1 MTTGTVKSFPLS
13 GTIENAN
20 IDDSLDIKE
29 KIKSRRTNEII
40 IGVCG
45 AVGCNLHDVVSELK
59 DQFEAFSYEVNIVKV
74 SSLIKELAVKNSE
87 LSRTGPRVESIESLD
102 FFSRYKALQDLGNAI
117 RDKFS
122 SAALATQA
130 IKSIS
135 TNRQIKM
142 NESGNKNPPRAVYIV
157 DQLKH
162 PAEVE
167 LFRLTYRNAF
177 FLVGVMSPQ
186 NARFEYLQTEGLSA
200 VDAQNLIERDR
211 KENIKHGQQL
221 EKTIYNS
228 DFFVKH
234 SLKNSGNITKPC
246 KRFVGLVHGENG
258 ITPTRD
264 EAGMYAA
271 YSASLKSAC
280 LSRQVGAAITNSSGD
295 IVSVGW
301 NDVPS
306 GGGGLYNEDSKN
318 DQRCVVHGK
327 KCYNDDTKQ
336 RLAKSIVS
344 ILSKAKPGTPPAAN
358 IIVKSSE
365 VGEYSLP
372 LINQKSSHAH
382 QSDNY
387 LLDHSEASQL
397 ANEILEITAL
407 GSIIEYSRAIHAEM
421 EAILNIARSGKT
433 STLGSIMYTTTY
445 PCHNCA
451 RHIIAS
457 GISRVVY
464 IEPYEKSLAMKLHS
478 DAISIDEPSQDKVLF
493 ENFQGVSPTRY
504 TTLFSYSHSR
514 KDKAG
519 KAVHIV
525 GKNASLISHE
535 YLDSY
540 LDVES
545 KVALKGLEDSGE
557 APSLSD

>member
-1 MTTGTVKSFPLS
+1 MATGTVKSFPQTGKAESIRTEHDQNLQ
-13 GTIENAN
+13 
-20 IDDSLDIKE
+20 E
-29 KIKSRRTNEII
+29 KIKSRRTNELV

-45 AVGCNLHDVVSELK
+45 AVGCNLQDVVSELK
-59 DQFEAFSYEVNIVKV
+59 DQFGAFSYEVTIVKV
-74 SSLIKELAVKNSE
+74 SGLIKELAAKHSN
-87 LSRTGPRVESIESLD
+87 LSPIDVGSIESLD
-102 FFSRYKALQDLGNAI
+102 FFSRYTALQDLGNAI
-117 RDKFS
+117 RDKFTDD
-122 SAALATQA
+122 ALAIQA
-130 IKSIS
+130 IKFIS
-135 TNRQIKM
+135 TNRQVKM
-142 NESGNKNPPRAVYIV
+142 NASGDAIPPRAVYIV

-186 NARFEYLQTEGLSA
+186 SARLEYLQTEGLSP
-200 VDAQNLIERDR
+200 VDAQNLVERDR
-211 KENIKHGQQL
+211 KENVTHGQQL
-221 EKTIYNS
+221 EKTVHRA

-271 YSASLKSAC
+271 YAASLKSAC
-280 LSRQVGAAITNSSGD
+280 LSRQVGAAIANGSGD
-295 IVSVGW
+295 VISVGW
-301 NDVPS
+301 NDVPA
-306 GGGGLYNEDSKN
+306 GGGGLYSEDSEN

-336 RLAKSIVS
+336 RLAKDIVS
-344 ILSKAKPGTPPAAN
+344 ILSKVKNSDGSEKRNELEKEEVNPALIFTKVVGLDEGSESN
-358 IIVKSSE
+358 SLLSS
-365 VGEYSLP
+365 
-372 LINQKSSHAH
+372 A
-382 QSDNY
+382 
-387 LLDHSEASQL
+387 EAAQL
-397 ANEILEITAL
+397 ARQILEITAL

-421 EAILNIARSGKT
+421 EAILNIARSGKV
-433 STLGSIMYTTTY
+433 STLGAVMYTTTY

-478 DAISIDEPSQDKVLF
+478 DAISIDETSSGKVLF

-504 TTLFSYSHSR
+504 TTLFAFSHRR
-514 KDKAG
+514 KDKTG
-519 KAVHIV
+519 QAVRIV
-525 GKNASLISHE
+525 GKDASLISHE

-540 LDVES
+540 IDVES
-545 KVALKGLEDSGE
+545 KVAFKGFEDSGE
-557 APSLSD
+557 VPN

>member
-1 MTTGTVKSFPLS
+1 MATGTVKSFPKKGLAES
-13 GTIENAN
+13 HRVDE
-20 IDDSLDIKE
+20 DQDLKE
-29 KIKSRRTNEII
+29 KIKSRRTNEIV

-45 AVGCNLHDVVSELK
+45 AVGCNLQDVVSELK
-59 DQFEAFSYEVNIVKV
+59 DQFGAFSYEISIVKV
-74 SSLIKELAVKNSE
+74 SKLIKDLATKHADLAAIGPAIESIDDLDF
-87 LSRTGPRVESIESLD
+87 LSRYT
-102 FFSRYKALQDLGNAI
+102 ALQDLGNAI
-117 RDKFS
+117 RDKFTDD
-122 SAALATQA
+122 ALATQA
-130 IKSIS
+130 ITAIS
-135 TNRQIKM
+135 TNRQISM
-142 NESGNKNPPRAVYIV
+142 NASGDSVPPRTVYIV

-186 NARFEYLQTEGLSA
+186 SARLEYLQSEGLNA
-200 VDAQNLIERDR
+200 VDAQALIERDR
-211 KENIKHGQQL
+211 KDNVTHGQQL
-221 EKTIYNS
+221 EKTVHKS

-264 EAGMYAA
+264 ESGMYAA

-280 LSRQVGAAITNSSGD
+280 LSRQVGAAIANSSGD
-295 IVSVGW
+295 VISVGW

-306 GGGGLYNEDSKN
+306 GGGGLYNEDSEN

-336 RLAKSIVS
+336 RLAKDIVA
-344 ILSKAKPGTPPAAN
+344 ILSKVKAKEISDRQNPVETNDEQPTIIPTKVVGSEQASEALARLSAN
-358 IIVKSSE
+358 EASA
-365 VGEYSLP
+365 L
-372 LINQKSSHAH
+372 AH
-382 QSDNY
+382 Q
-387 LLDHSEASQL
+387 
-397 ANEILEITAL
+397 ILEITAL

-421 EAILNIARSGKT
+421 EAILNIARSGKA
-433 STLGSIMYTTTY
+433 STLGSVMYTTTY

-457 GISRVVY
+457 GICRVVY

-478 DAISIDEPSQDKVLF
+478 DAISVDEPSSGKVLF

-504 TTLFSYSHSR
+504 STLFAFSHKR
-514 KDKAG
+514 KDTSG
-519 KAVHIV
+519 QAVRIV
-525 GKNASLISHE
+525 GRSASLISHE

-545 KVALKGLEDSGE
+545 KVAIKGLADIGQT
-557 APSLSD
+557 PD

>member
-1 MTTGTVKSFPLS
+1 MATGTVQSIVKS
-13 GTIENAN
+13 GTAKTNN
-20 IDDSLDIKE
+20 IDTDKDLKE
-29 KIKSRRTNEII
+29 KIKSRRTNELV

-45 AVGCNLHDVVSELK
+45 AVGCNLQDVVSELK
-59 DQFEAFSYEVNIVKV
+59 DQFGAFSYEVTIVKV
-74 SSLIKELAVKNSE
+74 SSLIKELAAKHHD
-87 LSRTGPRVESIESLD
+87 LSRIGPDIDSIESLD
-102 FFSRYKALQDLGNAI
+102 FFSRYTALQDLGNAI
-117 RDKFS
+117 RDKFTDDT
-122 SAALATQA
+122 LATQA
-130 IKSIS
+130 IKFIS
-135 TNRQIKM
+135 ANRQVKM
-142 NESGNKNPPRAVYIV
+142 NASGDAVPPRAVYIV

-186 NARFEYLQTEGLSA
+186 NARLEYLQSEGLIP
-200 VDAQNLIERDR
+200 VEAQNLVERDR
-211 KENIKHGQQL
+211 KDNVTHGQQL
-221 EKTIYNS
+221 EKTIHRS

-234 SLKNSGNITKPC
+234 SLKSSGNITKPC

-271 YSASLKSAC
+271 YAASLKSAC
-280 LSRQVGAAITNSSGD
+280 LSRQVGAAIANAAGD
-295 IVSVGW
+295 VISVGW
-301 NDVPS
+301 NDVPA
-306 GGGGLYNEDSKN
+306 GGGGLYNEDSEN

-336 RLAKSIVS
+336 RLAKDIVA
-344 ILSKAKPGTPPAAN
+344 ILSKAK
-358 IIVKSSE
+358 SSE
-365 VGEYSLP
+365 NSPVRSRPEKDEALHA
-372 LINQKSSHAH
+372 LIPVTTDTEEKKALLSSV
-382 QSDNY
+382 D
-387 LLDHSEASQL
+387 ASRL
-397 ANEILEITAL
+397 AKQILEITAL

-421 EAILNIARSGKT
+421 EAILNIARSGKS
-433 STLGSIMYTTTY
+433 STLGSVMYTTTY

-478 DAISIDEPSQDKVLF
+478 DAISIDESSSGKVLF

-504 TTLFSYSHSR
+504 TTLFAFSHRR
-514 KDKAG
+514 KDNNG
-519 KAVHIV
+519 QAVRIV
-525 GKNASLISHE
+525 GKDASLISHE

-557 APSLSD
+557 APN

>member
-1 MTTGTVKSFPLS
+1 MATGTVKSFPQKGIAESTRTDHDQNLQ
-13 GTIENAN
+13 
-20 IDDSLDIKE
+20 E
-29 KIKSRRTNEII
+29 KIKSRRTNELI

-45 AVGCNLHDVVSELK
+45 AVGCNLQDVVSELK
-59 DQFEAFSYEVNIVKV
+59 DQFGAFSYEVTIVKV
-74 SSLIKELAVKNSE
+74 SSLIKELAKKHSD
-87 LSRTGPRVESIESLD
+87 LSSIDIGSIENLD
-102 FFSRYKALQDLGNAI
+102 FFSRYTALQDLGNDI
-117 RDKFS
+117 RDKFTDD
-122 SAALATQA
+122 ALAIQA
-130 IKSIS
+130 IKFIS
-135 TNRQIKM
+135 TNRQVKM
-142 NESGNKNPPRAVYIV
+142 NESGDAIPPRAVYIV

-186 NARFEYLQTEGLSA
+186 NARLEYLQTEGLSP
-200 VDAQNLIERDR
+200 VDAQNLVERDR
-211 KENIKHGQQL
+211 KENVTHGQQL
-221 EKTIYNS
+221 EKTVHRA

-271 YSASLKSAC
+271 YAASLKSAC
-280 LSRQVGAAITNSSGD
+280 LSRQVGAAIANGSGD
-295 IVSVGW
+295 VISVGW
-301 NDVPS
+301 NDVPA
-306 GGGGLYNEDSKN
+306 GGGGLYSEDSKN

-336 RLAKSIVS
+336 RLAKDIVS
-344 ILSKAKPGTPPAAN
+344 ILSE
-358 IIVKSSE
+358 VKSNDNSDKRNELEKEE
-365 VGEYSLP
+365 VTP
-372 LINQKSSHAH
+372 ALIFAKVGGLDEAGGNNTLLSSA
-382 QSDNY
+382 
-387 LLDHSEASQL
+387 EAARL
-397 ANEILEITAL
+397 ARQILEITAL

-421 EAILNIARSGKT
+421 EAILNIARSGKS
-433 STLGSIMYTTTY
+433 STLGAIMYTTTY

-478 DAISIDEPSQDKVLF
+478 DAISIDESSTGKVLF

-504 TTLFSYSHSR
+504 TTLFAFSHRR
-514 KDKAG
+514 KDKTG
-519 KAVHIV
+519 QAVRIV
-525 GKNASLISHE
+525 GKDASLISHE

-540 LDVES
+540 IDVES
-545 KVALKGLEDSGE
+545 KVAVKGLEDSGE
-557 APSLSD
+557 APN

>member
-1 MTTGTVKSFPLS
+1 MATGIVKSFVNTGMSESNHPDRDQNL
-13 GTIENAN
+13 
-20 IDDSLDIKE
+20 KE
-29 KIKSRRTNEII
+29 KIKSRRTNEIV

-45 AVGCNLHDVVSELK
+45 AVGCNLQDVVSELK
-59 DQFEAFSYEVNIVKV
+59 DQFGAFSYEVTIVKV
-74 SSLIKELAVKNSE
+74 SKLIKELAAKHDDLSE
-87 LSRTGPRVESIESLD
+87 VGPDIGSVEALD
-102 FFSRYKALQDLGNAI
+102 FFSRYTALQDLGNAI
-117 RDKFS
+117 RDKFTDDT
-122 SAALATQA
+122 LATQA
-130 IKSIS
+130 IKFIS
-135 TNRQIKM
+135 ANRQVKM
-142 NESGNKNPPRAVYIV
+142 NESGDAVPPRAVYIV

-186 NARFEYLQTEGLSA
+186 NARLEYLQSEGLSP
-200 VDAQNLIERDR
+200 VDAQNLVERDR
-211 KENIKHGQQL
+211 KDNVTHGQQL
-221 EKTIYNS
+221 EKTIHKADY
-228 DFFVKH
+228 FVKH
-234 SLKNSGNITKPC
+234 SLKSSGNITKPC

-271 YSASLKSAC
+271 YAASLKSAC
-280 LSRQVGAAITNSSGD
+280 LSRQVGAAIANISGD
-295 IVSVGW
+295 VISVGW
-301 NDVPS
+301 NDVPA
-306 GGGGLYNEDSKN
+306 GGGGLYNEDSDN

-336 RLAKSIVS
+336 RLAKDIVA
-344 ILSKAKPGTPPAAN
+344 ILSKSKISEKLSAK
-358 IIVKSSE
+358 IVDEASPVLIQAKA
-365 VGEYSLP
+365 VGETVKISGEKSL
-372 LINQKSSHAH
+372 LSSA
-382 QSDNY
+382 
-387 LLDHSEASQL
+387 EASRL
-397 ANEILEITAL
+397 AAQILEITAL

-421 EAILNIARSGKT
+421 EAILNIARSGKV
-433 STLGSIMYTTTY
+433 STLGSVMYTTTY

-478 DAISIDEPSQDKVLF
+478 DAISVDESSLGKVLF

-504 TTLFSYSHSR
+504 TTLFAFSHRR
-514 KDKAG
+514 KDNKGRALR
-519 KAVHIV
+519 IV
-525 GKNASLISHE
+525 GKDASLISHE

-557 APSLSD
+557 VPNQ

>member
-1 MTTGTVKSFPLS
+1 MATGTVKSFAQN
-13 GTIENAN
+13 GTAKRNSA
-20 IDDSLDIKE
+20 DGDQDLKE
-29 KIKSRRTNEII
+29 KIKSRRTNELV

-45 AVGCNLHDVVSELK
+45 AVGCNLQDVVSELK
-59 DQFEAFSYEVNIVKV
+59 DQFGAFSYEVTIVKV
-74 SSLIKELAVKNSE
+74 SSLIKELTARHDDLLE
-87 LSRTGPRVESIESLD
+87 IGPKIDSIESLD
-102 FFSRYKALQDLGNAI
+102 FFSRYTALQDLGNAI
-117 RDKFS
+117 RDKFTDDT
-122 SAALATQA
+122 LATQA
-130 IKSIS
+130 IKFIS

-142 NESGNKNPPRAVYIV
+142 NSSGDTTPPRAVYIV

-186 NARFEYLQTEGLSA
+186 NARLEYLQAEGLSP
-200 VDAQNLIERDR
+200 VDAQNLVERDR
-211 KENIKHGQQL
+211 KENVTHGQQL
-221 EKTIYNS
+221 EKTIHKS

-234 SLKNSGNITKPC
+234 SLKSSGNITKPC

-271 YSASLKSAC
+271 YAASLKSAC
-280 LSRQVGAAITNSSGD
+280 LSRQVGAAIANTSGD
-295 IVSVGW
+295 VISVGW
-301 NDVPS
+301 NDVPA
-306 GGGGLYNEDSKN
+306 GGGGLYNEDSEN

-327 KCYNDDTKQ
+327 KCYNDDTKR
-336 RLAKSIVS
+336 RLAKDIVAL
-344 ILSKAKPGTPPAAN
+344 LSNVKKGDTSAKRSDPEEETSSALIPIKVIGDRANEGKALLSPA
-358 IIVKSSE
+358 
-365 VGEYSLP
+365 
-372 LINQKSSHAH
+372 
-382 QSDNY
+382 D
-387 LLDHSEASQL
+387 ASRL
-397 ANEILEITAL
+397 ASEILEITAL

-421 EAILNIARSGKT
+421 EAILNIARSGKN
-433 STLGSIMYTTTY
+433 STFGSVMYTTTY

-478 DAISIDEPSQDKVLF
+478 DAISVDELSTGKVLF

-504 TTLFSYSHSR
+504 TTLFAFSHRR
-514 KDKAG
+514 KDHTG
-519 KAVHIV
+519 QAVRIV
-525 GKNASLISHE
+525 GKDASLISHE

-545 KVALKGLEDSGE
+545 KVALKGLEDSRE
-557 APSLSD
+557 APK

>member
-1 MTTGTVKSFPLS
+1 MATGTVQSIIKA
-13 GTIENAN
+13 GTAKINN
-20 IDDSLDIKE
+20 IDTDKDLKE
-29 KIKSRRTNEII
+29 KIKSRRTNELV

-45 AVGCNLHDVVSELK
+45 AVGCNLQDVVSELK
-59 DQFEAFSYEVNIVKV
+59 DQFGAFSYEVTIVKV
-74 SSLIKELAVKNSE
+74 SSLIKELAAKHDD
-87 LSRTGPRVESIESLD
+87 LSRIGPDIDSIESLD
-102 FFSRYKALQDLGNAI
+102 FFYRYTALQDLGNAI
-117 RDKFS
+117 RDKFTDDT
-122 SAALATQA
+122 LATQA
-130 IKSIS
+130 IKFIS
-135 TNRQIKM
+135 ANRQVKM
-142 NESGNKNPPRAVYIV
+142 NASGDAVPPRAVYIV

-186 NARFEYLQTEGLSA
+186 NARLEYLQSEGLIP
-200 VDAQNLIERDR
+200 VEAQNLVERDR
-211 KENIKHGQQL
+211 KDNVTHGQQL
-221 EKTIYNS
+221 EKTIHRS

-234 SLKNSGNITKPC
+234 SLKSSGNITKPC

-271 YSASLKSAC
+271 YAASLKSAC
-280 LSRQVGAAITNSSGD
+280 LSRQVGAAIANAAGD
-295 IVSVGW
+295 VISVGW
-301 NDVPS
+301 NDVPA
-306 GGGGLYNEDSKN
+306 GGGGLYNEDSEN

-336 RLAKSIVS
+336 RLAKDIVA
-344 ILSKAKPGTPPAAN
+344 ILSKAKNSENSP
-358 IIVKSSE
+358 VRSSPE
-365 VGEYSLP
+365 KDEALHALIPVTTDTGERKVL
-372 LINQKSSHAH
+372 LSSV
-382 QSDNY
+382 D
-387 LLDHSEASQL
+387 ASRL
-397 ANEILEITAL
+397 AKQILEITAL

-421 EAILNIARSGKT
+421 EAILNIARSGKS
-433 STLGSIMYTTTY
+433 STLGSVMYTTTY

-478 DAISIDEPSQDKVLF
+478 DAISIDESSSGKVLF

-504 TTLFSYSHSR
+504 TTLFAFSHRR
-514 KDKAG
+514 KDNNG
-519 KAVHIV
+519 QAVRIV
-525 GKNASLISHE
+525 GKDASLISHE
-535 YLDSY
+535 HLDSY

-557 APSLSD
+557 APNQ

>member
-1 MTTGTVKSFPLS
+1 M
-13 GTIENAN
+13 
-20 IDDSLDIKE
+20 
-29 KIKSRRTNEII
+29 
-40 IGVCG
+40 
-45 AVGCNLHDVVSELK
+45 
-59 DQFEAFSYEVNIVKV
+59 
-74 SSLIKELAVKNSE
+74 
-87 LSRTGPRVESIESLD
+87 
-102 FFSRYKALQDLGNAI
+102 AI
-117 RDKFS
+117 
-122 SAALATQA
+122 QA
-130 IKSIS
+130 IKFIS
-135 TNRQIKM
+135 TDRQVKM
-142 NESGNKNPPRAVYIV
+142 NASGDAIPPRAVYIV

-186 NARFEYLQTEGLSA
+186 NARLEYLQAEGLSP
-200 VDAQNLIERDR
+200 VDAQNLVERDR
-211 KENIKHGQQL
+211 KDNVTHGQQL
-221 EKTIYNS
+221 EKTIHKS

-271 YSASLKSAC
+271 YAASLKSAC
-280 LSRQVGAAITNSSGD
+280 LSRQVGAAIANASGD
-295 IVSVGW
+295 VISVGW
-301 NDVPS
+301 NDVPA
-306 GGGGLYNEDSKN
+306 GGGGLYNEDSEN

-336 RLAKSIVS
+336 RLAKDIVA
-344 ILSKAKPGTPPAAN
+344 ILSKVKKSDASAKRSGPEAEEASPALIPAK
-358 IIVKSSE
+358 VVGGGEGRALLSS
-365 VGEYSLP
+365 
-372 LINQKSSHAH
+372 
-382 QSDNY
+382 SD
-387 LLDHSEASQL
+387 ASQL
-397 ANEILEITAL
+397 ARQILEITAL

-433 STLGSIMYTTTY
+433 STLGSVMYTTTY

-478 DAISIDEPSQDKVLF
+478 DAISVDEFSTGKVLF

-504 TTLFSYSHSR
+504 TTLFAFSHRR
-514 KDKAG
+514 KDNTG
-519 KAVHIV
+519 QAVRIV
-525 GKNASLISHE
+525 GKDASLISHE

-545 KVALKGLEDSGE
+545 KVALKGFEDSGE
-557 APSLSD
+557 APVVDQ

>member
-1 MTTGTVKSFPLS
+1 MATGIVKSIVKTGMSEGNYSDKDQNL
-13 GTIENAN
+13 
-20 IDDSLDIKE
+20 KE
-29 KIKSRRTNEII
+29 KIKSRRTNEIV

-45 AVGCNLHDVVSELK
+45 AVGCNLQDVVSELK
-59 DQFEAFSYEVNIVKV
+59 DQFGAFSYEVTIVKV
-74 SSLIKELAVKNSE
+74 SSLIKELAAKHDDLSE
-87 LSRTGPRVESIESLD
+87 VGPDIGSIESLD
-102 FFSRYKALQDLGNAI
+102 FFSRYTALQDLGNAI
-117 RDKFS
+117 RDKFIDDT
-122 SAALATQA
+122 LATQA
-130 IKSIS
+130 IKFIS
-135 TNRQIKM
+135 ANRQVKM
-142 NESGNKNPPRAVYIV
+142 NESGDAVPPRAVYIV

-186 NARFEYLQTEGLSA
+186 NARLEYLQSEGLSP
-200 VDAQNLIERDR
+200 VDAQNLVERDR
-211 KENIKHGQQL
+211 KDNVTHGQQL
-221 EKTIYNS
+221 EKTIHKS
-228 DFFVKH
+228 DYFVKH
-234 SLKNSGNITKPC
+234 SLKSSGNITKPC

-280 LSRQVGAAITNSSGD
+280 LSRQVGAAIANISGD
-295 IVSVGW
+295 IISVGW
-301 NDVPS
+301 NDVPA
-306 GGGGLYNEDSKN
+306 GGGGLYNEDSEN

-336 RLAKSIVS
+336 KLAKDIVS
-344 ILSKAKPGTPPAAN
+344 ILSK
-358 IIVKSSE
+358 VKSSTKLSNKVADDTSPVLIPTKL
-365 VGEYSLP
+365 VGEAVKTNGEKSL
-372 LINQKSSHAH
+372 LSSADA
-382 QSDNY
+382 SR
-387 LLDHSEASQL
+387 LASQ
-397 ANEILEITAL
+397 ILEITAL

-433 STLGSIMYTTTY
+433 STLGAVMYTTTY

-457 GISRVVY
+457 GILRVVY

-478 DAISIDEPSQDKVLF
+478 DAISVDESSSGKVLF

-504 TTLFSYSHSR
+504 TTLFAFSHRR
-514 KDKAG
+514 KDNKG
-519 KAVHIV
+519 QAVRIV
-525 GKNASLISHE
+525 GKDASLISHE

-557 APSLSD
+557 VPNQ

>member
-1 MTTGTVKSFPLS
+1 MATGTVQSIVKS
-13 GTIENAN
+13 GTAKTNN
-20 IDDSLDIKE
+20 IDTDKDLKE
-29 KIKSRRTNEII
+29 KIKSRRTNELV

-45 AVGCNLHDVVSELK
+45 AVGCNLQDVVSELK
-59 DQFEAFSYEVNIVKV
+59 DQFGAFSYEVTIVKV
-74 SSLIKELAVKNSE
+74 SSLIKELAAKHDD
-87 LSRTGPRVESIESLD
+87 LSRIGPDIDSIESLD
-102 FFSRYKALQDLGNAI
+102 FFSRYTALQDLGNAI
-117 RDKFS
+117 RDKFTDDT
-122 SAALATQA
+122 LATQA
-130 IKSIS
+130 IKFIS
-135 TNRQIKM
+135 ANRQVKM
-142 NESGNKNPPRAVYIV
+142 NASGDAVPPRAVYIV

-186 NARFEYLQTEGLSA
+186 NARLEYLQSEGLIP
-200 VDAQNLIERDR
+200 VEAQNLVERDR
-211 KENIKHGQQL
+211 KDNVTHGQQL
-221 EKTIYNS
+221 EKTIHRS

-234 SLKNSGNITKPC
+234 SLKSSGNITKPC

-271 YSASLKSAC
+271 YAASLKSAC
-280 LSRQVGAAITNSSGD
+280 LSRQVGAAIANAAGD
-295 IVSVGW
+295 VISVGW
-301 NDVPS
+301 NDVPA
-306 GGGGLYNEDSKN
+306 GGGGLYNEDSEN

-336 RLAKSIVS
+336 RLAKDIVA
-344 ILSKAKPGTPPAAN
+344 ILSKAK
-358 IIVKSSE
+358 SSE
-365 VGEYSLP
+365 NSPVRSRPEKDEALHA
-372 LINQKSSHAH
+372 LIPVTTDTEEKKALLSSV
-382 QSDNY
+382 D
-387 LLDHSEASQL
+387 ASRL
-397 ANEILEITAL
+397 AKQILEITAL

-421 EAILNIARSGKT
+421 EAILNIARSGKS
-433 STLGSIMYTTTY
+433 STLGSVMYTTTY

-478 DAISIDEPSQDKVLF
+478 DAISIDESSSGKVLF

-504 TTLFSYSHSR
+504 TTLFAFSHRR
-514 KDKAG
+514 KDNNG
-519 KAVHIV
+519 QAVRIV
-525 GKNASLISHE
+525 GKDASLISHE

-557 APSLSD
+557 APN

>member
-1 MTTGTVKSFPLS
+1 MATGTVKSFPS
-13 GTIENAN
+13 TGTQEGSRSTEKE
-20 IDDSLDIKE
+20 DLKE
-29 KIKSRRTNEII
+29 KIKSRRTNELI

-59 DQFEAFSYEVNIVKV
+59 DQFGAFSYEVTIVKV
-74 SSLIKELAVKNSE
+74 SSLIKELAAKHDEISKIA
-87 LSRTGPRVESIESLD
+87 PPIDSIESLD
-102 FFSRYKALQDLGNAI
+102 LFSRYQALQDLGDAL
-117 RDKFS
+117 RDKLS
-122 SAALATQA
+122 NDALATQA
-130 IKSIS
+130 IKLIS
-135 TNRQIKM
+135 TSRQIKM
-142 NESGNKNPPRAVYIV
+142 NESGDKIPPRAVYIV

-186 NARFEYLQTEGLSA
+186 NARLEYLQTEGLSSL
-200 VDAQNLIERDR
+200 DAQKLIERDR
-211 KENIKHGQQL
+211 KDNLKHGQQL

-234 SLKNSGNITKPC
+234 SLKSSGNITKPC

-264 EAGMYAA
+264 ESGMYAA

-280 LSRQVGAAITNSSGD
+280 LSRQVGAAIANSLGD
-295 IVSVGW
+295 VISVGW
-301 NDVPS
+301 NDVPA
-306 GGGGLYNEDSKN
+306 GGGGLYNEDSEN

-336 RLAKSIVS
+336 RLAKSIVA
-344 ILSKAKPGTPPAAN
+344 ILTQAKTRKKDENKNKQNEQLIFVASKDT
-358 IIVKSSE
+358 
-365 VGEYSLP
+365 
-372 LINQKSSHAH
+372 
-382 QSDNY
+382 
-387 LLDHSEASQL
+387 DHSTIPIEKNSSLTPAEASKL

-421 EAILNIARSGKT
+421 EAILNIARGGKS
-433 STLGSIMYTTTY
+433 STLAATMYTTTY

-451 RHIIAS
+451 RHIIAA

-464 IEPYEKSLAMKLHS
+464 IEPYEKSLAMKLHA
-478 DAISIDEPSQDKVLF
+478 DAISIDESSSDKVLF
-493 ENFQGVSPTRY
+493 ENFQGVSPSRY
-504 TTLFSYSHSR
+504 TTLFAFSHSR
-514 KDKAG
+514 KNNLG
-519 KAVHIV
+519 QAVRIV
-525 GKNASLISHE
+525 GKDASLISHE

-545 KVALKGLEDSGE
+545 KVASKGFEDSGE
-557 APSLSD
+557 NQPETPAS

>member
-1 MTTGTVKSFPLS
+1 MATGTVQSIVKS
-13 GTIENAN
+13 GTAKTNN
-20 IDDSLDIKE
+20 IDTDKDLKE
-29 KIKSRRTNEII
+29 KIKSRRTNELV

-45 AVGCNLHDVVSELK
+45 AVGCNLQDVVSELK
-59 DQFEAFSYEVNIVKV
+59 DQFGAFSYEVTIVKV
-74 SSLIKELAVKNSE
+74 SSLIKELAAKHDD
-87 LSRTGPRVESIESLD
+87 LSRIGPDIDSIEYLD
-102 FFSRYKALQDLGNAI
+102 FFSRYTALQDLGNAI
-117 RDKFS
+117 RDKFTDDT
-122 SAALATQA
+122 LATQA
-130 IKSIS
+130 IKFIS
-135 TNRQIKM
+135 ANRQVKM
-142 NESGNKNPPRAVYIV
+142 NASGDAVPPRAVYIV

-186 NARFEYLQTEGLSA
+186 NARLEYLQSEGLIP
-200 VDAQNLIERDR
+200 VEAQNLVERDR
-211 KENIKHGQQL
+211 KDNVTHGQQL
-221 EKTIYNS
+221 EKTIHRS

-234 SLKNSGNITKPC
+234 SLKSSGNITKPC

-271 YSASLKSAC
+271 YAASLKSAC
-280 LSRQVGAAITNSSGD
+280 LSRQVGAAIANAAGD
-295 IVSVGW
+295 VISVGW
-301 NDVPS
+301 NDVPA
-306 GGGGLYNEDSKN
+306 GGGGLYNEDSEN

-336 RLAKSIVS
+336 RLAKDIVA
-344 ILSKAKPGTPPAAN
+344 ILSKAK
-358 IIVKSSE
+358 SSE
-365 VGEYSLP
+365 NSPVRSRPEKDEALHA
-372 LINQKSSHAH
+372 LIPVTTDTEEKKALLSSV
-382 QSDNY
+382 D
-387 LLDHSEASQL
+387 ASRL
-397 ANEILEITAL
+397 AKQILEITAL

-421 EAILNIARSGKT
+421 EAILNIARSGKS
-433 STLGSIMYTTTY
+433 STLGSVMYTTTY

-478 DAISIDEPSQDKVLF
+478 DAISIDESSSGKVLF

-504 TTLFSYSHSR
+504 TTLFAFSHRR
-514 KDKAG
+514 KDNNG
-519 KAVHIV
+519 QAVRIV
-525 GKNASLISHE
+525 GKDASLISHE

-557 APSLSD
+557 APN

>member
-1 MTTGTVKSFPLS
+1 MATGTVQSIVKS
-13 GTIENAN
+13 GTAITNNVDA
-20 IDDSLDIKE
+20 DKDLKE
-29 KIKSRRTNEII
+29 KIKSRRTNELV

-45 AVGCNLHDVVSELK
+45 AVGCNLQDVVSELK
-59 DQFEAFSYEVNIVKV
+59 DQFGAFSYEVTVVKV
-74 SSLIKELAVKNSE
+74 SSLIKELAAKHDD
-87 LSRTGPRVESIESLD
+87 LSRIGPDIDSIESLD
-102 FFSRYKALQDLGNAI
+102 FFSRYTALQDLGNAI
-117 RDKFS
+117 RDKFTDDT
-122 SAALATQA
+122 LATQA
-130 IKSIS
+130 IKFIS
-135 TNRQIKM
+135 ANRQVKM
-142 NESGNKNPPRAVYIV
+142 NASGDAVPPRAVYIV

-186 NARFEYLQTEGLSA
+186 NARLEYLQSEGLIP
-200 VDAQNLIERDR
+200 VEAQNLVERDR
-211 KENIKHGQQL
+211 KDNVTHGQQL
-221 EKTIYNS
+221 EKTIHRS

-234 SLKNSGNITKPC
+234 SLKSSGNITKPC

-271 YSASLKSAC
+271 YAASLKSAC
-280 LSRQVGAAITNSSGD
+280 LSRQVGAAIANAAGD
-295 IVSVGW
+295 VISVGW
-301 NDVPS
+301 NDVPA
-306 GGGGLYNEDSKN
+306 GGGGLYNEDSEN

-336 RLAKSIVS
+336 RLAKDIVA
-344 ILSKAKPGTPPAAN
+344 ILSKAKISENSPVRSRPEKDEALHALIPVTTDTEEKKALL
-358 IIVKSSE
+358 SS
-365 VGEYSLP
+365 V
-372 LINQKSSHAH
+372 
-382 QSDNY
+382 D
-387 LLDHSEASQL
+387 ASRL
-397 ANEILEITAL
+397 AKQILEITAL

-421 EAILNIARSGKT
+421 EAILNIARSGKS
-433 STLGSIMYTTTY
+433 STLGSVMYTTTY

-478 DAISIDEPSQDKVLF
+478 DAISIDESSSGKVLF

-504 TTLFSYSHSR
+504 TTLFAFSHRR
-514 KDKAG
+514 KDNNG
-519 KAVHIV
+519 QAVRIV
-525 GKNASLISHE
+525 GKDASLISHE

-557 APSLSD
+557 APN

>member
-1 MTTGTVKSFPLS
+1 MATGTVKSFPQK
-13 GTIENAN
+13 GTVESHHS
-20 IDDSLDIKE
+20 DGEQDLKH
-29 KIKSRRTNEII
+29 KIKSRRTNELV

-45 AVGCNLHDVVSELK
+45 AVGCNLQDVVSELK
-59 DQFEAFSYEVNIVKV
+59 DQFGAFSYEVTIVKV
-74 SSLIKELAVKNSE
+74 SSLIKELAAKHSD
-87 LSRTGPRVESIESLD
+87 LSGIGPDIGSIESLD
-102 FFSRYKALQDLGNAI
+102 FFSRYTALQDLGNAI
-117 RDKFS
+117 RDKFTDDT
-122 SAALATQA
+122 LATQA
-130 IKSIS
+130 IKFIS
-135 TNRQIKM
+135 TNRQVKM
-142 NESGNKNPPRAVYIV
+142 NASGDAVPPRAVYIV

-186 NARFEYLQTEGLSA
+186 NARLEYLQSEGLSP
-200 VDAQNLIERDR
+200 VDAQNLVERDR
-211 KENIKHGQQL
+211 KDNVTHGQQL
-221 EKTIYNS
+221 EKTIHKS

-234 SLKNSGNITKPC
+234 SLKSSGNITKPC

-271 YSASLKSAC
+271 YAASLKSAC
-280 LSRQVGAAITNSSGD
+280 LSRQVGAAIANASGD
-295 IVSVGW
+295 VISVGW
-301 NDVPS
+301 NDVPA
-306 GGGGLYNEDSKN
+306 GGGGLYNEDSEY

-336 RLAKSIVS
+336 RLAKDIVS
-344 ILSKAKPGTPPAAN
+344 ILSKGKNSDAN
-358 IIVKSSE
+358 IKSNDAATEDTLPELIPAKVIGLGEVSE
-365 VGEYSLP
+365 RKG
-372 LINQKSSHAH
+372 
-382 QSDNY
+382 
-387 LLDHSEASQL
+387 LLNSVDAARL
-397 ANEILEITAL
+397 AREILEITAL

-421 EAILNIARSGKT
+421 EAILNIARSGKV
-433 STLGSIMYTTTY
+433 STLGSVMYTTTY

-451 RHIIAS
+451 RHIIAA

-478 DAISIDEPSQDKVLF
+478 DAISVDESSSGKVLF

-504 TTLFSYSHSR
+504 TTLFAFSHRR
-514 KDKAG
+514 KDSTG
-519 KAVHIV
+519 KAVRIV
-525 GKNASLISHE
+525 GKDASLISHE

-557 APSLSD
+557 NP

>member
-1 MTTGTVKSFPLS
+1 MATGTVQSIVKT
-13 GTIENAN
+13 GTAITNN
-20 IDDSLDIKE
+20 IDTDKDLKE
-29 KIKSRRTNEII
+29 KIKSRRTNELV

-45 AVGCNLHDVVSELK
+45 AVGCNLQDVVSELK
-59 DQFEAFSYEVNIVKV
+59 DQFGAFSYEVTIVKV
-74 SSLIKELAVKNSE
+74 SSLIKELAAKHDD
-87 LSRTGPRVESIESLD
+87 LSRIGPDIDSIESLD
-102 FFSRYKALQDLGNAI
+102 FFSRYTALQDLGNAI
-117 RDKFS
+117 RDKFTDDT
-122 SAALATQA
+122 LATQA
-130 IKSIS
+130 IKFIS
-135 TNRQIKM
+135 ANRQVKM
-142 NESGNKNPPRAVYIV
+142 NASGDAVPPRAVYIV

-186 NARFEYLQTEGLSA
+186 NARLEYLQSEGLIP
-200 VDAQNLIERDR
+200 VEAQNLVERDR
-211 KENIKHGQQL
+211 KDNVTHGQQL
-221 EKTIYNS
+221 EKTIHRS

-234 SLKNSGNITKPC
+234 SLKSSGNITKPC

-271 YSASLKSAC
+271 YAASLKSAC
-280 LSRQVGAAITNSSGD
+280 LSRQVGAAIANAAGD
-295 IVSVGW
+295 VISVGW
-301 NDVPS
+301 NDVPA
-306 GGGGLYNEDSKN
+306 GGGGLYNEDSEN

-336 RLAKSIVS
+336 RLAKDIVA
-344 ILSKAKPGTPPAAN
+344 ILSKAKISAN
-358 IIVKSSE
+358 SPVRSRPEKDETLHALIPVTTDTEEKKALLSS
-365 VGEYSLP
+365 V
-372 LINQKSSHAH
+372 
-382 QSDNY
+382 D
-387 LLDHSEASQL
+387 ASRL
-397 ANEILEITAL
+397 AKQILEITAL

-421 EAILNIARSGKT
+421 EAILNIARSGKS
-433 STLGSIMYTTTY
+433 STLGSVMYTTTY

-478 DAISIDEPSQDKVLF
+478 DAISIDESSSGKVLF

-504 TTLFSYSHSR
+504 TTLFAFSHRR
-514 KDKAG
+514 KDNNG
-519 KAVHIV
+519 QAVRIV
-525 GKNASLISHE
+525 GKDASLISHE

-557 APSLSD
+557 APN

>member
-1 MTTGTVKSFPLS
+1 MATGTVQSIVKS
-13 GTIENAN
+13 GTAKSNN
-20 IDDSLDIKE
+20 IDTDKDLKE
-29 KIKSRRTNEII
+29 KIKSRRTNELV

-45 AVGCNLHDVVSELK
+45 AVGCNLQDVVSELK
-59 DQFEAFSYEVNIVKV
+59 DQFGAFSYEVTVVKV
-74 SSLIKELAVKNSE
+74 SSLIKELAAKHDD
-87 LSRTGPRVESIESLD
+87 LSRIGPDIDSIESLD
-102 FFSRYKALQDLGNAI
+102 FFSRYTALQDLGNAI
-117 RDKFS
+117 RDKFTDDT
-122 SAALATQA
+122 LATQA
-130 IKSIS
+130 IKFIS
-135 TNRQIKM
+135 ANRQVKM
-142 NESGNKNPPRAVYIV
+142 NASGDAVPPRAVYIV

-186 NARFEYLQTEGLSA
+186 NARLEYLQSEGLIP
-200 VDAQNLIERDR
+200 VEAQNLVERDR
-211 KENIKHGQQL
+211 KDNVTHGQQL
-221 EKTIYNS
+221 EKTIHRS

-234 SLKNSGNITKPC
+234 SLKSSGNITKPC

-271 YSASLKSAC
+271 YAASLKSAC
-280 LSRQVGAAITNSSGD
+280 LSRQVGAAIANAAGD
-295 IVSVGW
+295 VISVGW
-301 NDVPS
+301 NDVPA
-306 GGGGLYNEDSKN
+306 GGGGLYNEDSEN

-336 RLAKSIVS
+336 RLAKDIVA
-344 ILSKAKPGTPPAAN
+344 ILSKAKSGENSPIRSRAEKDEALHALIPVTTDTEGKKALL
-358 IIVKSSE
+358 SS
-365 VGEYSLP
+365 V
-372 LINQKSSHAH
+372 
-382 QSDNY
+382 D
-387 LLDHSEASQL
+387 ASRL
-397 ANEILEITAL
+397 AKQNLEITAL

-421 EAILNIARSGKT
+421 EAILNIARSGKS
-433 STLGSIMYTTTY
+433 STLGSVMYTTTY

-478 DAISIDEPSQDKVLF
+478 DAISIDESSSGKVLF

-504 TTLFSYSHSR
+504 TTLFAFSHRR
-514 KDKAG
+514 KDNNG
-519 KAVHIV
+519 QAVRIV
-525 GKNASLISHE
+525 GKDASLISHE

-545 KVALKGLEDSGE
+545 KVALRGLEDSGE
-557 APSLSD
+557 APN

>member
-1 MTTGTVKSFPLS
+1 MGTGTVKSFPQK
-13 GTIENAN
+13 GTAENHHP
-20 IDDSLDIKE
+20 DGEQDLKE
-29 KIKSRRTNEII
+29 KIKSRRTNELV

-45 AVGCNLHDVVSELK
+45 AVGCNLQDVVSELK
-59 DQFEAFSYEVNIVKV
+59 DQFGAFSYEVNIVKV
-74 SSLIKELAVKNSE
+74 SKLIKDLAGKHPD
-87 LSRTGPRVESIESLD
+87 LSATSPDIGSIDSLD
-102 FFSRYKALQDLGNAI
+102 FLSRYTALQDLGNSI
-117 RDKFS
+117 RDKFTDD
-122 SAALATQA
+122 ALATQA
-130 IKSIS
+130 IKFIS
-135 TNRQIKM
+135 TNRQMSM
-142 NESGNKNPPRAVYIV
+142 NASGDTTPPRAVYIV

-186 NARFEYLQTEGLSA
+186 SARLDYLQSEGLSS
-200 VDAQNLIERDR
+200 VDAQSLIERDR
-211 KENIKHGQQL
+211 KDNVTHGQQL
-221 EKTIYNS
+221 EKTIHKS

-234 SLKNSGNITKPC
+234 SLKSSGNITKPC

-280 LSRQVGAAITNSSGD
+280 LSRQVGAAIANASGD
-295 IVSVGW
+295 VISVGW
-301 NDVPS
+301 NDVPA
-306 GGGGLYNEDSKN
+306 GGGGLYNEDSEN

-336 RLAKSIVS
+336 RLAKDIVA
-344 ILSKAKPGTPPAAN
+344 ILSK
-358 IIVKSSE
+358 VKSKE
-365 VGEYSLP
+365 FGKAHGETEGKEAPPVLIPTKVVGGA
-372 LINQKSSHAH
+372 QA
-382 QSDNY
+382 
-387 LLDHSEASQL
+387 SEATALLGTTEASEL
-397 ANEILEITAL
+397 ARQILEITAL

-478 DAISIDEPSQDKVLF
+478 DAISVDDPSHGKVLF

-504 TTLFSYSHSR
+504 STLFAFSHKR
-514 KDKAG
+514 KDKSG
-519 KAVHIV
+519 QAVRVV
-525 GKNASLISHE
+525 GKDASLISHE

-540 LDVES
+540 LDVET
-545 KVALKGLEDSGE
+545 KVALKGLADSGE
-557 APSLSD
+557 APV